1 MWERMSDVGWALA
14 DPCGSRQGSSHQSE
28 HGGLPCQPHVRVL
41 LDANSVTCFK
51 LSASQQTVIALSSQ
65 ALSIGA
71 QRQE

>member
-1 MWERMSDVGWALA
+1 MSDVGWALA
-14 DPCGSRQGSSHQSE
+14 DPYGSRHGASYQSE

-51 LSASQQTVIALSSQ
+51 LCAFRQTVIALNSRV
-65 ALSIGA
+65 LSIDV